1 VPKKVRKLA
10 LKMALSS
17 KFQEKQLVV
26 LDQFGLEEVK
36 TKKFVE
42 VLQGLNFG
50 KTLIV
55 TDTENPNLELSSRNV
70 PSVKVLR
77 CEGLNVYDVLNCHT
91 LVLLEPSIEG
101 IERRLA

>member
-1 VPKKVRKLA
+1 
-10 LKMALSS
+10 
-17 KFQEKQLVV
+17 
-26 LDQFGLEEVK
+26 
-36 TKKFVE
+36 VE
-42 VLQGLNFG
+42 VLNGLKLG

-55 TDTENPNLELSSRNV
+55 IDAENPNLELSARNV

-77 CEGLNVYDVLNCHT
+77 CEGLNVYDVLNCNT